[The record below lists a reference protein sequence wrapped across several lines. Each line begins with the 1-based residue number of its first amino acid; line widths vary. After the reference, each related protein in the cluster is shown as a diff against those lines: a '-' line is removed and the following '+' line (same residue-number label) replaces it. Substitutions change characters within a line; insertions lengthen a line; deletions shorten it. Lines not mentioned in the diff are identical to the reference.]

1 MLSDWGVSF
10 IKLDACLPGSSS
22 SITSWNT
29 KADVAAYHRA
39 ISKLPNRNMWLT
51 VSWAVD
57 EAADSMAVWRGNADG
72 FRVSTDIEEYGVN
85 MTYYAAVR
93 RNVAAY
99 WRLMSITG
107 SDDVQGWPDIDSLL
121 VVDESISGLTQPERR
136 TMFTMW
142 VLSQSPLYIGDD
154 LSKIDDF
161 GWSLLTNKNV
171 LGLRGKLPS
180 ARYINADSGD
190 RNEWCARQFWYALV
204 NGQSDEFVVGFVNL
218 GGDDADAESDHYLT
232 WNYSWLGMSGEWV
245 ISDVWTGN
253 QVGSQSGSYTVLVK
267 KHDSQLYLFK
277 KKAGDRDEK
286 GFLIEN

>member
-1 MLSDWGVSF
+1 
-10 IKLDACLPGSSS
+10 
-22 SITSWNT
+22 
-29 KADVAAYHRA
+29 
-39 ISKLPNRNMWLT
+39 MWLT

-57 EAADSMAVWRGNADG
+57 EKPDSMAVWRGNADG

-99 WRLMSITG
+99 WRLMSITA
-107 SDDVQGWPDIDSLL
+107 SDEVQGWPDMDSLL
-121 VVDESISGLTQPERR
+121 VGMDESISGLTQPERR

-180 ARYINADSGD
+180 ARYLNADSGD
-190 RNEWCARQFWYALV
+190 IGEWCARQFWYAPM
-204 NGQSDEFVVGFVNL
+204 NDDEYVIGFVNL
-218 GGDDADAESDHYLT
+218 GGDDADAESDHFLT
-232 WNYSWLGMSGEWV
+232 LDFSWLDMTGNWS
-245 ISDVWTGN
+245 ITDVWTGN
-253 QVGSQSGSYTVLVK
+253 QVVSSQSKSWTILVK

-277 KKAGDRDEK
+277 KLGDVKDEN
-286 GFLIEN
+286 GFLIQI